1 MAGEPLKRNLFQRIL
16 GLCATPPPRDPGC
29 WRLENGRVV
38 VDLARAPELA
48 APDGGL
54 RLEGAGLS
62 QRILVVR
69 GGDGTYRAFRNRC
82 THAGRRL
89 DPMPGEGRVQC
100 CSVGKSTFDAA
111 GRRVSGSAKKDLPTF
126 PVAVEGDRLVIA
138 L

>member
-1 MAGEPLKRNLFQRIL
+1 MAAATLKRNLFQRLL

-38 VDLARAPELA
+38 VDLGRAPELG

-54 RLEGAGLS
+54 RLEGGGLP

-69 GGDGTYRAFRNRC
+69 GGDGAYRAFRNRC
-82 THAGRRL
+82 PHAGRRL
-89 DPMPGEGRVQC
+89 DPVPGQGRVQC
-100 CSVGKSTFDAA
+100 CSVGQSTFDTA

-126 PVAVEGDRLVIA
+126 PVAVEGDRLVIE